1 MTEQTQPEWMQG
13 FVPTP
18 APPNGRWQKG
28 QSGNPK
34 GRPVGRP
41 DARTKITRLL
51 MDDAPAIAAVVTAA
65 ALEGDLGAAS
75 LVLSRV
81 APALKPQA
89 ERTPFDF
96 DPTAPV
102 PQQIESVLAAI
113 ASGVLAPDVGQTIIS
128 ALGTLADARA
138 VADLETR
145 IINLEAREVG
155 R

>member
-1 MTEQTQPEWMQG
+1 MTDQTQPEWMQG

-18 APPNGRWQKG
+18 VSPSGRWVKG
-28 QSGNPK
+28 QSGNPR

-65 ALEGDLGAAS
+65 ALEGDLSAAS

-81 APALKPQA
+81 APALKPQT
-89 ERTPFDF
+89 ERVAFDF
-96 DPTAPV
+96 DPTASLPR
-102 PQQIESVLAAI
+102 QIEAVLAAI
-113 ASGVLAPDVGQTIIS
+113 AAGVLAPDAGKEIIT

-138 VADLETR
+138 VADLEAR
-145 IINLEAREVG
+145 IITLEAKEAR
-155 R
+155 